1 VELPSGTYAACGIQ
15 VRLQRKQMQFLVQ
28 VYLPSFMFV
37 VTSWVSFLIKPEV
50 VPGRMGLLVTLFL
63 VLINIFNS
71 VREQAPISSRL
82 NAIDLYLVVCIFLVF
97 SALMEYAVI
106 LFLLKTRRKP
116 LRTIDQGLKY
126 LFDNRNGNN
135 NAEASQP
142 LRSPS
147 PKRTRRTENNV
158 QRTPAKDPGVT
169 IGKQALVENI
179 DAWAMWIA
187 PPVFIFWNLCYWI
200 SYRPWT
206 NRLVSE
212 GTLLDYVLQKNM

>member
-1 VELPSGTYAACGIQ
+1 
-15 VRLQRKQMQFLVQ
+15 
-28 VYLPSFMFV
+28 
-37 VTSWVSFLIKPEV
+37 
-50 VPGRMGLLVTLFL
+50 
-63 VLINIFNS
+63 
-71 VREQAPISSRL
+71 
-82 NAIDLYLVVCIFLVF
+82 
-97 SALMEYAVI
+97 MEYAVI